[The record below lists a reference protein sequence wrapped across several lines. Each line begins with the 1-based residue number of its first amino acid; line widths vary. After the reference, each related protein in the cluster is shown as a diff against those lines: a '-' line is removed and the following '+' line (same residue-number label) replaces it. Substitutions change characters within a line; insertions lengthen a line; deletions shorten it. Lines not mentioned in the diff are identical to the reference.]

1 MNISIQPI
9 IIIMNDLTD
18 AHKQLL
24 NLCEQKLSNIKNNNM
39 EELSKVLNIE
49 RKYIQKIDQLET
61 KRQKVI
67 EEFISRHNIPVVEKT
82 ASQLLQHLKNSNER
96 VILEKQIVKLIEV
109 IVQLRA
115 IEQLNEELLQQSMEF
130 VQTSLDLFD
139 LTIKNY
145 NYNNHLSEQSSQS
158 SKNRSIFDSKA

>member
-1 MNISIQPI
+1 MTP
-9 IIIMNDLTD
+9 
-18 AHKQLL
+18 QL
-24 NLCEQKLSNIKNNNM
+24 
-39 EELSKVLNIE
+39 
-49 RKYIQKIDQLET
+49 
-61 KRQKVI
+61 
-67 EEFISRHNIPVVEKT
+67 PKT
-82 ASQLLQHLKNSNER
+82 TLFPYTTLFRSSQLLQHLKNSNER

-139 LTIKNY
+139 PTMKNY

>member
-9 IIIMNDLTD
+9 IDIMNELTE

-24 NLCEQKLSNIKNNNM
+24 NLCERKLSYIKSNDM
-39 EELSKVLNIE
+39 EELSKILTIE
-49 RKYIQKIDQLET
+49 RTYIQKTDQLET

-67 EEFISRHNIPVVEKT
+67 EDFISKHNIPVVEKT
-82 ASQLLQHLKNSNER
+82 ASQLLQHLTNIDEK

-109 IVQLRA
+109 IVQLRST
-115 IEQLNEELLQQSMEF
+115 EQLNEELLQQSMEF

-139 LTIKNY
+139 PTMKNY
-145 NYNNHLSEQSSQS
+145 NYNNRLSEQS
-158 SKNRSIFDSKA
+158 SKNRSIFDSRA

>member
-9 IIIMNDLTD
+9 INIMNDLTD

-24 NLCEQKLSNIKNNNM
+24 NLCERKLTYNKNNDM
-39 EELSKVLNIE
+39 EELSKILTIE
-49 RKYIQKIDQLET
+49 RKYIQKTDQLET

-67 EEFISRHNIPVVEKT
+67 EEFISTHNIPVVEKT
-82 ASQLLQHLKNSNER
+82 ASQLLQYLTDNNER

-109 IVQLRA
+109 IVQLRT

-139 LTIKNY
+139 PTMKNY
-145 NYNNHLSEQSSQS
+145 NYNNRLSEHSSES